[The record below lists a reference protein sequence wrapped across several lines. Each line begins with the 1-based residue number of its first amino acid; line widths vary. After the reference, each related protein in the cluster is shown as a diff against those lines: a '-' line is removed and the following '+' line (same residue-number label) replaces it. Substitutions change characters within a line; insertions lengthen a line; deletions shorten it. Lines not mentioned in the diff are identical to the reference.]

1 VIPRYGPG
9 SKAPLQASDAR
20 VFAQAI
26 AESNKS
32 SQHDEQGMGQHSVES
47 RRDIGMDD
55 VARACFPNYAVLPLL
70 WQVGAVPI
78 DAAVVVEVEE
88 VAQPFPSCAAVLYH
102 S

>member
-9 SKAPLQASDAR
+9 SKAPLQASDVR

-32 SQHDEQGMGQHSVES
+32 AQHDEQGMGQHPVES
-47 RRDIGMDD
+47 HQDIGMDD
-55 VARACFPNYAVLPLL
+55 VAWACFLNYAVLPLL
-70 WQVGAVPI
+70 WEVGAVQI
-78 DAAVVVEVEE
+78 DAAVVVA
-88 VAQPFPSCAAVLYH
+88 VAQPFPSCAAMLYH

>member
-32 SQHDEQGMGQHSVES
+32 AQHDEQGMGQHPVES
-47 RRDIGMDD
+47 RQDIGMGDE
-55 VARACFPNYAVLPLL
+55 ARACFLNYAVLPLL
-70 WQVGAVPI
+70 WEVGAVPI
-78 DAAVVVEVEE
+78 DAAVVVEAEA
-88 VAQPFPSCAAVLYH
+88 VAQPFPS
-102 S
+102 

>member
-1 VIPRYGPG
+1 MCG
-9 SKAPLQASDAR
+9 

-32 SQHDEQGMGQHSVES
+32 AQHDEQGMGQHPVES
-47 RRDIGMDD
+47 RQDIGMDD
-55 VARACFPNYAVLPLL
+55 VAWTCFLNYAVLPLL
-70 WQVGAVPI
+70 WEVGAVQI
-78 DAAVVVEVEE
+78 DAAVVVEVEA